1 MIYLIN
7 FIFIVYSFDDY
18 FNDSLLIKYNK
29 RIKFIH
35 SFFSGLKDQIKPQKY
50 ELYIEINTVNLQS
63 FVTLEA
69 DLT

>member
-1 MIYLIN
+1 MSNIS
-7 FIFIVYSFDDY
+7 IF
-18 FNDSLLIKYNK
+18 N
-29 RIKFIH
+29 
-35 SFFSGLKDQIKPQKY
+35 LKDQIKPQKY